1 MDKIYF
7 EFRMETRCT
16 EPRFIVDIHNSKT
29 GIIISLECDSSQFKY
44 RLERFYYDDTV
55 ISIEEVEKDCLEVTG
70 GINSII
76 QSFNV
81 KNEDT
86 LKKLA
91 KQIPTIAG
99 IRLTEEMESK
109 RLKTIELKEKLKS
122 DKECLRILG
131 SSDFSKL
138 LNS

>member
-1 MDKIYF
+1 MDKVYF

-44 RLERFYYDDTV
+44 RLERFYHDDTV

-70 GINSII
+70 GINFII

-99 IRLTEEMESK
+99 IRLTNDNK
-109 RLKTIELKEKLKS
+109 CFKIIELKEKLKS
-122 DKECLRILG
+122 DKECLRIFE
-131 SSDFSKL
+131 SPDFSKL
-138 LNS
+138 CKL